1 MNCRAPL
8 VLAACFAGSLCLA
21 GPAETQQPA
30 SLKRPVANTVAP
42 MQVVLAN
49 ITAFNRRDLEAFLST
64 YASDAQM
71 IDLPSGRM
79 LTTGTATLRERYR
92 DQFENDCLET
102 MGVACP
108 DLQVTIV
115 DTQTVGNYVIAKEA
129 ARLKKDTPPLQ
140 LVVIYEVINARI
152 SRAWFIGK

>member
-1 MNCRAPL
+1 
-8 VLAACFAGSLCLA
+8 
-21 GPAETQQPA
+21 
-30 SLKRPVANTVAP
+30 